1 MAGFVDV
8 LLRGAI
14 LVLASLVL
22 GGVVWT
28 RLILRAAPG
37 AAPAPATAL
46 ALRVVAGCAW
56 LVALAQSATMLVA
69 LTEVRAGHW
78 PIAEF
83 LETTFAHTALARV
96 ALGVVVGV
104 LALRLARRAAGS
116 IAWLTLVTGAFVLV
130 AASAVLS
137 HAVARVESRALLLL
151 LDATHQLA
159 AAVWIG
165 GLGHLVLYAG
175 WKASRQARSVGAGAA
190 RTGKGVGGLFEEVA
204 GSDTSGHTV
213 RDSDVAGDSSRG
225 HAVVASGASTGRDV
239 GGLLQEVAGADTPGH
254 SVRDSDVVG
263 HSGLGQPGDAD
274 AVVVRRFSSLAFGSV
289 VVLVVAGGVLTW
301 RYVGEWA
308 ALVGT
313 AYGVMVLSKVIVLL
327 AILALAALN
336 FRAVRGASAGADVR
350 LRRFVEVELGL
361 GITVLFAA
369 ASLTSLPPAVDVT
382 TDRATVAE
390 VAGRFVPAPPRLT
403 SPPVAELIARAEP
416 LMAPVTRREP
426 IERAWSEYNHH
437 WAGFFVLTMG
447 LLAALERLGV
457 RAARHWPL
465 VFLGLATFL
474 FLRNDPRAWPL
485 GPAGFW
491 ESFMLPDVLQHRA
504 FVVLIVAFAVF
515 EWMVRTERLPSRPW
529 GHVFPLLCAVGGGL
543 LLTHS
548 HAMFNLKDEFLAEV
562 THTPLGILGAF
573 AGWGRWLELR
583 LPGSGR
589 GPGWLWTLCLI
600 AVGLILVVYREA

>member
-1 MAGFVDV
+1 MAGFLDV
-8 LLRGAI
+8 LLRGLI

-22 GGVVWT
+22 GGVVWS
-28 RLILRAAPG
+28 RLVLRATPG

-46 ALRVVAGCAW
+46 ALRVIAAAAG
-56 LVALAQSATMLVA
+56 LTALAQSATLLVA
-69 LTEVRAGHW
+69 LVEVRDSGAW
-78 PIAEF
+78 PFAAF
-83 LETTFAHTALARV
+83 VQTTFALTALTRI
-96 ALGVVVGV
+96 ALGLAIVL
-104 LALRLARRAAGS
+104 LALRLAGRAAPVA
-116 IAWLTLVTGAFVLV
+116 AWRGLAVAAFALV

-137 HAVARVESRALLLL
+137 HAVARVEDRALLLL
-151 LDATHQLA
+151 LDAAHQIA

-165 GLGHLVLYAG
+165 GLAHLTIYA
-175 WKASRQARSVGAGAA
+175 ALRARETRPRAVGADVA
-190 RTGKGVGGLFEEVA
+190 RGA
-204 GSDTSGHTV
+204 GSGTSGH
-213 RDSDVAGDSSRG
+213 AGI
-225 HAVVASGASTGRDV
+225 VVASPASTGRDV
-239 GGLLQEVAGADTPGH
+239 GGLVQEVPGSDTSSH
-254 SVRDSDVVG
+254 HVEDRE
-263 HSGLGQPGDAD
+263 
-274 AVVVRRFSSLAFGSV
+274 VVRRFSNLAFGAV
-289 VVLVVAGGVLTW
+289 VVLIVAGVVLTW

-308 ALVGT
+308 GLVGT
-313 AYGVMVLSKVIVLL
+313 AYGVMVLSKAILL
-327 AILALAALN
+327 AVILALAALN
-336 FRAVRGASAGADVR
+336 FVAVRGAAATGGAR
-350 LRRFVEVELGL
+350 LLRFVEVELGL

-390 VAGRFVPAPPRLT
+390 VAGRFRPAPPRLT
-403 SPPVAELIARAEP
+403 SPPVDELIAKAEP

-465 VFLGLATFL
+465 VMLGLAGFL

-491 ESFMLPDVLQHRA
+491 ESFLLPDVLQHRA

-515 EWMVRTERLPSRPW
+515 EWMVRTGRLDRRPW
-529 GHVFPLLCAVGGGL
+529 GYVFPLLCAVGGGL

-548 HAMFNLKDEFLAEV
+548 HAMFNLKDEFLTEV
-562 THTPLGILGAF
+562 THAPLGILGAF

-583 LPGSGR
+583 LPGAGR

>member
-56 LVALAQSATMLVA
+56 LVALAQGATMLVA

-83 LETTFAHTALARV
+83 LETTFARSALARV

-116 IAWLTLVTGAFVLV
+116 IAWLALATGAFALV

-151 LDATHQLA
+151 LDATHQVA

-165 GLGHLVLYAG
+165 GLGHLTLYAA
-175 WKASRQARSVGAGAA
+175 WKFVGAGGA
-190 RTGKGVGGLFEEVA
+190 
-204 GSDTSGHTV
+204 STSGHAV
-213 RDSDVAGDSSRG
+213 RAVGAG
-225 HAVVASGASTGRDV
+225 GASAGRDV
-239 GGLLQEVAGADTPGH
+239 GGLFQEVAGSDASGH
-254 SVRDSDVVG
+254 GVRGSDVVG
-263 HSGLGQPGDAD
+263 HFGSDRPDGDGD
-274 AVVVRRFSSLAFGSV
+274 TVVVRRFSSVAFGAV
-289 VVLVVAGGVLTW
+289 VVLVVAGVVLTW
-301 RYVGEWA
+301 QYVGEWA

-336 FRAVRGASAGADVR
+336 FRAVRGASAGTDVR

-416 LMAPVTRREP
+416 LMALVTRREP

-491 ESFMLPDVLQHRA
+491 ESLTLPDVLQHRA

-515 EWMVRTERLPSRPW
+515 EWMVRTERLPRRPW
-529 GHVFPLLCAVGGGL
+529 GHVFPLLCAVGGGM

-562 THTPLGILGAF
+562 THAPLGILGAF

>member
-37 AAPAPATAL
+37 AAPAPAPAL

-83 LETTFAHTALARV
+83 FQTTFALSALARV

-104 LALRLARRAAGS
+104 LALRLARHAAGS
-116 IAWLTLVTGAFVLV
+116 LAWLALATGAFALV

-137 HAVARVESRALLLL
+137 HAIARVESRALLLL
-151 LDATHQLA
+151 LDATHQMA

-165 GLGHLVLYAG
+165 GLGHLTLYAG
-175 WKASRQARSVGAGAA
+175 WKSVGAGGA
-190 RTGKGVGGLFEEVA
+190 
-204 GSDTSGHTV
+204 STSGHTV
-213 RDSDVAGDSSRG
+213 RAVGAG
-225 HAVVASGASTGRDV
+225 GASAGRDV
-239 GGLLQEVAGADTPGH
+239 GGVFQEVAGSDASGH
-254 SVRDSDVVG
+254 GVRGSDVVG
-263 HSGLGQPGDAD
+263 HFGSDRPDGDGD
-274 AVVVRRFSSLAFGSV
+274 AVVVRRFSGLAFGAV
-289 VVLVVAGGVLTW
+289 VVLVVAGVVLTW
-301 RYVGEWA
+301 QYVGEWA

-336 FRAVRGASAGADVR
+336 FRAVRGASAGTDVR

-403 SPPVAELIARAEP
+403 SPPVAELIAKAEL

-465 VFLGLATFL
+465 VFLGLAAFL

-491 ESFMLPDVLQHRA
+491 ESLTLPDVLQHRA
-504 FVVLIVAFAVF
+504 FVVLIVAFAMF
-515 EWMVRTERLPSRPW
+515 EWMVRTERLPRRPW
-529 GHVFPLLCAVGGGL
+529 GHVFPLLCAVGGGM

-562 THTPLGILGAF
+562 THAPLGILGAF

>member
-1 MAGFVDV
+1 MAGFLDV
-8 LLRGAI
+8 LLRGLI
-14 LVLASLVL
+14 LVLASLAL
-22 GGVVWT
+22 GGVVWI
-28 RLILRAAPG
+28 RLVLRATPG

-46 ALRVVAGCAW
+46 ALRVVAAAAG
-56 LVALAQSATMLVA
+56 LTVLAQSATLLIALV
-69 LTEVRAGHW
+69 EVRDSGGW
-78 PIAEF
+78 PLAAF
-83 LETTFAHTALARV
+83 VQTTFALTALTRMG
-96 ALGVVVGV
+96 LGLAVGL
-104 LALRLARRAAGS
+104 LALRLARRAAPPA
-116 IAWLTLVTGAFVLV
+116 AWRVLGVGAFALV

-137 HAVARVESRALLLL
+137 HAVARVEDRTLLLL
-151 LDATHQLA
+151 LDAAHQIA

-165 GLGHLVLYAG
+165 GLAHFTLYAG
-175 WKASRQARSVGAGAA
+175 LRAREMRRRAVGAGLA
-190 RTGKGVGGLFEEVA
+190 R
-204 GSDTSGHTV
+204 
-213 RDSDVAGDSSRG
+213 
-225 HAVVASGASTGRDV
+225 TGRDV
-239 GGLLQEVAGADTPGH
+239 GGLVEEVAGSGTSGHTGVVVAGPARTDRNVGGLFEAVAGADTPSHTGED
-254 SVRDSDVVG
+254 RE
-263 HSGLGQPGDAD
+263 
-274 AVVVRRFSSLAFGSV
+274 VVRRFSNLAFGAV
-289 VVLVVAGGVLTW
+289 VALVVAGIVLTW
-301 RYVGEWA
+301 QYVGEWA
-308 ALVGT
+308 GLVGT
-313 AYGVMVLSKVIVLL
+313 AYGVMVLSKAILL
-327 AILALAALN
+327 VVILALAGLN
-336 FRAVRGASAGADVR
+336 LRAVRGAGEAGGVR
-350 LRRFVEVELGL
+350 LLRFVEVELGL

-390 VAGRFVPAPPRLT
+390 VAGRFRPVPPRLT
-403 SPPVAELIARAEP
+403 SPPVDELIAKAEP

-457 RAARHWPL
+457 RGARHWPL
-465 VFLGLATFL
+465 VLLGLAGFL

-491 ESFMLPDVLQHRA
+491 ESFLLPDVLQHRA

-515 EWMVRTERLPSRPW
+515 EWTVRTGRLDRRPW
-529 GHVFPLLCAVGGGL
+529 GYVFPLLCAFGGGL

-562 THTPLGILGAF
+562 THAPLGILGAF

-583 LPGSGR
+583 LPGAGR

>member
-1 MAGFVDV
+1 MV
-8 LLRGAI
+8 
-14 LVLASLVL
+14 
-22 GGVVWT
+22 
-28 RLILRAAPG
+28 
-37 AAPAPATAL
+37 
-46 ALRVVAGCAW
+46 
-56 LVALAQSATMLVA
+56 
-69 LTEVRAGHW
+69 GH
-78 PIAEF
+78 F
-83 LETTFAHTALARV
+83 
-96 ALGVVVGV
+96 
-104 LALRLARRAAGS
+104 
-116 IAWLTLVTGAFVLV
+116 
-130 AASAVLS
+130 
-137 HAVARVESRALLLL
+137 
-151 LDATHQLA
+151 
-159 AAVWIG
+159 
-165 GLGHLVLYAG
+165 
-175 WKASRQARSVGAGAA
+175 
-190 RTGKGVGGLFEEVA
+190 
-204 GSDTSGHTV
+204 GSD
-213 RDSDVAGDSSRG
+213 RPDGDG
-225 HAVVASGASTGRDV
+225 
-239 GGLLQEVAGADTPGH
+239 
-254 SVRDSDVVG
+254 
-263 HSGLGQPGDAD
+263 D
-274 AVVVRRFSSLAFGSV
+274 AVVVRRFSGVAFGAV
-289 VVLVVAGGVLTW
+289 GVLVVAGVVLTW
-301 RYVGEWA
+301 QYVGEWA

-336 FRAVRGASAGADVR
+336 FRAVRGASAGTDVR

-403 SPPVAELIARAEP
+403 SPPVAELIAKAEP
-416 LMAPVTRREP
+416 LMVPVTRREP

-491 ESFMLPDVLQHRA
+491 ESLTLPDVLQHRA

-515 EWMVRTERLPSRPW
+515 EWMVRTERLPRRPW
-529 GHVFPLLCAVGGGL
+529 GHVFPLLCAVGGGM

-562 THTPLGILGAF
+562 THAPLGILGAF